1 MGFTRIC
8 RSFGGAGP
16 HLTPLGVVRGY
27 SHIYGPRSSTEERC
41 PVKALVAGASPV
53 EDP

>member
-1 MGFTRIC
+1 VNI
-8 RSFGGAGP
+8 FGVSLGGMGP
-16 HLTPLGVVRGY
+16 HNPREASA
-27 SHIYGPRSSTEERC
+27 SHIYGPRSSIEERC